1 MYGDFA
7 VRAMEFL
14 AIAEGCN
21 TQGLEERVIQLI
33 KEFTD
38 DGG

>member
-7 VRAMEFL
+7 VSGMEFI
-14 AIAEGCN
+14 AIADGCN

-33 KEFTD
+33 TEFIY